1 MGFKPA
7 LLTLENASFPVRL
20 GWGVVVCQ
28 GTDESFALL
37 QLDTYGHAS
46 WAHLGDGCVHVSTR
60 RPAGE
65 SVFPWADGTVFPWAD
80 GTVLVA
86 ARAELR
92 AQSRPRADS
101 APLQGREGV
110 QPAQQPG

>member
-1 MGFKPA
+1 M
-7 LLTLENASFPVRL
+7 
-20 GWGVVVCQ
+20 CQ

-60 RPAGE
+60 RPTGE
-65 SVFPWADGTVFPWAD
+65 SVFPWAD

-101 APLQGREGV
+101 APLQGREGDFSMR
-110 QPAQQPG
+110 PWKTKKPLFGK